1 MVVVRE
7 AGFCI
12 GVGLIVVFPLLDST
26 LCELGLIVG
35 ALGIDALCG

>member
-1 MVVVRE
+1 MRLVSWS
-7 AGFCI
+7 

-35 ALGIDALCG
+35 ALRD